1 MANKEEAEKLHFNV
15 DLYKQAKYHLQFL
28 KTIENIPELKQTN
41 VLKRA
46 VYRYEKFWLPLA
58 ADHTDE
64 CLVAPLDIEWVWHC
78 HMLNPEAY
86 ERDCQTIVGITIN
99 HTLHNQASFIEKQ
112 NEARQYW
119 LQKYETQAEPF
130 DIVFTTTND
139 QHGAPQYASQFKYDI
154 IGAAGRQA
162 VFYYQVSL
170 PHFKDGM
177 FLEHS
182 VLRYKQ
188 FLYIKTKVE
197 QDFLVPCYD
206 IDLIWHTHQLNPVV
220 YKDDMVRIIGYL
232 FNHDDNVN
240 DRSEDSKL
248 NMAGKE
254 TSENWRTFYGENF
267 SLPGAMYRG
276 TPPQGRLHVVD
287 DLLHLNFDK
296 EYMSVNKICTISLN
310 KLILTMSSGDSNRYR
325 SVKLT
330 GSICKGFL
338 IVKSWLSL
346 TCRFTSSS
354 EAPDSIEMTRVGY
367 YKLDTKTAD
376 NIRFEVYGLSGVAC
390 CKSETFLGSSTL
402 NVLPIINQRQFAKSG
417 GTIQENITLGNN
429 ISLNIEG
436 YFSVLEFEHVSR
448 VQMLLRNNVQIFL
461 ERGQYKTVTIPEDV
475 QQLFG
480 PVALESRPE
489 GASNLCQTATHR
501 LKSLSGETMPV
512 EVTVIHSQ
520 PLLMSVIQVICNEK
534 MVAVAHLIASDQLPL
549 PTQVSEVNVNLNPKK
564 GERAVLIKNNEGDWG
579 IVIGCWRDF
588 KRGIKGKLS
597 ERAVLGN
604 PGQPTARFYKFSSDK
619 IIDIYQYKS
628 SRLAIE
634 GFEVDITGSIIQIDA
649 TNKEIAE
656 NIALVF
662 SVALLH
668 VLCVPR
674 PEGYVDGQKVE
685 PTGSLF
691 RGDKSVSVVSYDTMP
706 FMIASGLHSNTP
718 SNYYISRTFGN
729 MTCCMCG
736 GREIKCDAD
745 MWKKLQGKDGDDPN
759 STGCGCGG
767 STSINHKQFSAG
779 LVGAGCGGCGGR
791 KCRSEC
797 GSCGGHGKYYM
808 SANTSKSSKGA
819 RSGTG
824 HAGTETKSGTGDS
837 SSFAVDHLH
846 ISVLD
851 CDSGGCGGGGGDSG
865 GGCDSGF
872 D

>member
-1 MANKEEAEKLHFNV
+1 MANKEAAEKLHFNV

-78 HMLNPEAY
+78 HMLNPESY

-99 HTLHNQASFIEKQ
+99 HTLYYQASFLEKQ

-119 LQKYETQAEPF
+119 LQKYGTQAEPF
-130 DIVFTTTND
+130 DIDFTTTND
-139 QHGAPQYASQFKYDI
+139 QHGAPQYASQFEYDI
-154 IGAAGRQA
+154 IRAAGRQA

-177 FLEHS
+177 FLKHS

-197 QDFLVPCYD
+197 QVFLVPCYD
-206 IDLIWHTHQLNPVV
+206 IDIIWHTHQLNPVV

-240 DRSEDSKL
+240 DRSEGSKL
-248 NMAGKE
+248 YMAGKE
-254 TSENWRTFYGENF
+254 TSENWRIFYGENF

-325 SVKLT
+325 SVKLK

-346 TCRFTSSS
+346 TCRFSFSS
-354 EAPDSIEMTRVGY
+354 EAPDSIEMTSVGY

-390 CKSETFLGSSTL
+390 CKSETFLGSGTL
-402 NVLPIINQRQFAKSG
+402 NVLPIINQRQFIQSG
-417 GTIQENITLGNN
+417 GTIQEKITFGNN
-429 ISLNIEG
+429 IFLDIEG
-436 YFSVLEFEHVSR
+436 CFSPLEFEHENG
-448 VQMLLRNNVQIFL
+448 VQMLLRNNVQICL
-461 ERGQYKTVTIPEDV
+461 ERGQYKTVAIPEDV
-475 QQLFG
+475 QLLFG

-489 GASNLCQTATHR
+489 IASSLCQTATHR
-501 LKSLSGETMPV
+501 FKSKLSGETLPF
-512 EVTVIHSQ
+512 EVTVFHSQ
-520 PLLMSVIQVICNEK
+520 SLLMSVIQVICNNK

-549 PTQVSEVNVNLNPKK
+549 PTQVVAVNVKLNPKE

-579 IVIGCWRDF
+579 IVIGRWRYF
-588 KRGIKGKLS
+588 KKGMKG
-597 ERAVLGN
+597 ERAVFVN
-604 PGQPTARFYKFSSDK
+604 RGQLTARFYKFSSDK
-619 IIDIYQYKS
+619 ITDINQVAHSPINK
-628 SRLAIE
+628 LAIE
-634 GFEVDITGSIIQIDA
+634 GFEVDITSNIILIDT

-662 SVALLH
+662 SVSLLH

-691 RGDKSVSVVSYDTMP
+691 RGDKSVSVVSYEYHFR
-706 FMIASGLHSNTP
+706 FMIAPRITQQK
-718 SNYYISRTFGN
+718 R
-729 MTCCMCG
+729 
-736 GREIKCDAD
+736 
-745 MWKKLQGKDGDDPN
+745 LQIHNFK
-759 STGCGCGG
+759 
-767 STSINHKQFSAG
+767 
-779 LVGAGCGGCGGR
+779 
-791 KCRSEC
+791 
-797 GSCGGHGKYYM
+797 
-808 SANTSKSSKGA
+808 
-819 RSGTG
+819 
-824 HAGTETKSGTGDS
+824 
-837 SSFAVDHLH
+837 
-846 ISVLD
+846 
-851 CDSGGCGGGGGDSG
+851 
-865 GGCDSGF
+865 
-872 D
+872 